1 MREETDDVGYR
12 RPPKATRFK
21 AGASG
26 NPSGRP
32 KTIKTIGA
40 ELKEALGETIRVP
53 LGNRQV
59 EKTKARA
66 IVDEL
71 MRLAIGGDLRAATI
85 ITGLAERIDRDT
97 DQSNDETPNDRALL
111 DSFIDREIRR
121 RATDPKTNEDSPK
134 KDQLP

>member
-1 MREETDDVGYR
+1 MMSDTGGHQKRRGSKLGRVAIQVAGRRRLKRSDD
-12 RPPKATRFK
+12 
-21 AGASG
+21 
-26 NPSGRP
+26 
-32 KTIKTIGA
+32 
-40 ELKEALGETIRVP
+40 ETIRVP
-53 LGNRQV
+53 LGGRQV